1 MKRRAILP
9 GVSRLAAA
17 MLLAAA
23 IGLPA
28 AAREAVW
35 VGAWAA
41 SQQVPEP
48 RNALPAEAL
57 TDATLRQVVRVTAGG
72 PRIRIKLSNAFGTA
86 PLTFSAVHVA
96 RPTAPGTAAIDA
108 ASDRAVMFNGRPEV
122 TIPAGAEYLSDPV
135 AFPVEPLERV
145 AISFHLPQ
153 APAGLTGHPG
163 SRSTT
168 FYVHGRKAGDADLP
182 GAETVV
188 RWYQIAAID
197 VPATAQS
204 AAIVTFGDSITDGYG
219 VQAERDDRWPDALA
233 ARLQADPRL
242 RHLSVLNHGISGNRL
257 LNDGLGPN
265 ALARFERDVL
275 AQPGARYVIVLEGV
289 NDLGTAAQ
297 AGPMSAEAHAR
308 LTADMI
314 GVYRQMIARAR
325 ARGIKAIGATILPFA
340 GSFYKPEAAHEA
352 DRQALNAWIRTPGNF
367 DAVIDFDAVTRDPAQ
382 PDRMRADLDSGD
394 HLHPSMAGYRAM
406 AAAVS
411 LGLFKP

>member
-1 MKRRAILP
+1 MKQRTILP
-9 GVSRLAAA
+9 GVGRVALA

-23 IGLPA
+23 MGLPT
-28 AAREAVW
+28 AAREADW

-57 TDATLRQVVRVTAGG
+57 TDATVRQVVRVTAGG
-72 PRIRIKLSNAFGTA
+72 SQVRIKLSNIFGTA
-86 PLTFSAVHVA
+86 PLMFSAVHVA
-96 RPTAPGTAAIDA
+96 RPTEPGTAAIDP
-108 ASDRAVMFNGRPEV
+108 ASDRPVTFNGRPEL

-135 AFPVEPLERV
+135 AFPVKALERV

-168 FYVHGRKAGDADLP
+168 FYVHGRQPGDADLP
-182 GAETVV
+182 GAEKVV

-197 VPATAQS
+197 APASPKS

-219 VQAERDDRWPDALA
+219 VQAERDDRWPDVLA
-233 ARLQADPRL
+233 ERLQADPKL

-265 ALARFERDVL
+265 ALARFERDAL
-275 AQPGARYVIVLEGV
+275 AQPGARYLIVLEGV

-297 AGPMSAEAHAR
+297 AGPMSAEGHAR
-308 LTADMI
+308 LVSDMI
-314 GVYRQMIARAR
+314 GVYRQMVARAR

-340 GSFYKPEAAHEA
+340 GSFYKPETAHEA

-367 DAVIDFDAVTRDPAQ
+367 DAVIDFDAVMRDPVR

-406 AAAVS
+406 AAAVP